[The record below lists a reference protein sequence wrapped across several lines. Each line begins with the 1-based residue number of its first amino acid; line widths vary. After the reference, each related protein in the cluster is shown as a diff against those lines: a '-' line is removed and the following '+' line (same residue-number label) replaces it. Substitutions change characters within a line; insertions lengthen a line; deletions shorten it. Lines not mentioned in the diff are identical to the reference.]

1 MELNWLECIVYGL
14 ISGFTEFLPVSSLA
28 HQTIFLKL
36 LGRQNDALL
45 QFCAYLGSFLALI
58 IFSAPILLKLRRER
72 RIAAMPKKKRR
83 RQPDFATLMESRILR
98 LTSITALVMF
108 LAYSLVSS
116 LHERLWVLAIL
127 VALNGVLLY
136 VPQYLPS
143 ANKTAQSLSGLDA
156 LMIGLAAGAGMVPGI
171 SRVGAALSVAQIRGT
186 DRRYCMDLAMLISV
200 PALIVLM
207 LISLLAALAGVAA
220 VTGLLV
226 LRCIIVTVSSFGSA
240 YFAVF
245 LMRFLSVK
253 VGYGAFA
260 YYCWGLALFALII
273 YLI

>member
-1 MELNWLECIVYGL
+1 MELNWLECIFYGL
-14 ISGFTEFLPVSSLA
+14 ISGFAEFLPVSTLA
-28 HQTIFLKL
+28 HQSIFLKL
-36 LGRQNDALL
+36 LGYQNNTLL
-45 QFCAYLGSFLALI
+45 QFSAYFGSFLAVL
-58 IFSAPILLKLRRER
+58 IFSVPMLLKLRRER

-83 RQPDFATLMESRILR
+83 RQPDFAILMESRVLR
-98 LTSITALVMF
+98 LTSMATVVMF
-108 LAYSLVSS
+108 LAYSLVSD

-127 VALNGVLLY
+127 IGINGIMLY

-156 LMIGLAAGAGMVPGI
+156 MLIGLAAGCGIVPGI

-186 DRRYCMDLAMLISV
+186 DRRYSMDLAILISV
-200 PALIVLM
+200 PALIVMM
-207 LISLLAALAGVAA
+207 LISLLSVLPGFTT
-220 VTGLLV
+220 VTGSLILHCVLV
-226 LRCIIVTVSSFGSA
+226 SVSSFGAS

-253 VGYGAFA
+253 VGYGGFA